1 MMSGVITSRT
11 CVVRVSCPS
20 ATARTAMSRS
30 VTIPT
35 SRSLSPQTGS
45 GPTSRS
51 RIFRAASWTVV
62 SGRTHSASRV
72 MTLLTCMASPL
83 SLTVPRLRAV
93 FQPRDAR
100 LLGAVGAAVHR
111 AVVLHA
117 VADHLAAAVAAVRRE
132 GVDSA
137 LERVEGLGTTLLGHG
152 ERLVVVVAA
161 HVTLRHRSTLPVF
174 GPVTARPAGGTRGR
188 AGPRPGRRATGRS
201 RAARRRRSRAPTAV

>member
-30 VTIPT
+30 VSMPT
-35 SRSLSPQTGS
+35 SRSLSPQTGI

-51 RIFRAASWTVV
+51 RIFRAASWRVL

-72 MTLLTCMASPL
+72 MTLLTCMAGPL
-83 SLTVPRLRAV
+83 SFTVLRRIPDPGPSAVPALRAV

-100 LLGAVGAAVHR
+100 LLGAVGAAEHR

-117 VADHLAAAVAAVRRE
+117 VADHLAAAVAAGRRE
-132 GVDSA
+132 RVDGA
-137 LERVEGLGTTLLGHG
+137 LERVKGLGAALLGHG
-152 ERLVVVVAA
+152 E
-161 HVTLRHRSTLPVF
+161 
-174 GPVTARPAGGTRGR
+174 
-188 AGPRPGRRATGRS
+188 
-201 RAARRRRSRAPTAV
+201 

>member
-30 VTIPT
+30 VSMPT
-35 SRSLSPQTGS
+35 SRSLSPQTGI

-51 RIFRAASWTVV
+51 RIFRAASWRVL

-72 MTLLTCMASPL
+72 MTLLTCMAGPL
-83 SLTVPRLRAV
+83 SFTVPRLRAV
-93 FQPRDAR
+93 LQSRDAG

-132 GVDSA
+132 RVDGA
-137 LERVEGLGTTLLGHG
+137 LERVERLGAALLGHG
-152 ERLVVVVAA
+152 ERLVVVVPAY
-161 HVTLRHRSTLPVF
+161 VTLRHRLTLPRT
-174 GPVTARPAGGTRGR
+174 GHAAVTRRTRFPAI
-188 AGPRPGRRATGRS
+188 PL
-201 RAARRRRSRAPTAV
+201 RAARNVPGDIVSRSVCGLT